1 MEEEKAAAKER
12 QGARSDLEHPGQVSG
27 MSKKGEARKFAAQR
41 AGLGSEGT
49 YQRAKAAVTA
59 GIPEVVTAM
68 NKGRQKGRLTA
79 ALASEFQRPANPL
92 DR

>member
-1 MEEEKAAAKER
+1 MFICLDESGDLGFDFEKAAVA
-12 QGARSDLEHPGQVSG
+12 
-27 MSKKGEARKFAAQR
+27 
-41 AGLGSEGT
+41 
-49 YQRAKAAVTA
+49 A

-79 ALASEFQRPANPL
+79 ALGSWIQRPANPP